1 VRSALVTGGSSGIGL
16 AIATMLAEEGF
27 ALTLAARGR
36 DGLDRAAA
44 DLSTPVTWIAGDLRT
59 EDAVAAAVA
68 HHGDEYGRLD
78 VLVSNAGVGAGQYV
92 EELTARRID
101 LQLDLNLRTTMLLY
115 REAAPLLRATA
126 AQEGRALVVTI
137 TSTAARGV
145 PWLSVYGAAKA
156 GVIAFTRS
164 MIQELGPDGV
174 HSCAVIPGTV
184 DTPLVASADRAE
196 LLPPSDIAEVVRMLL
211 RLSPQAVVPEVV
223 VEPRGEA
230 RRQAP
235 R

>member
-36 DGLDRAAA
+36 DGLERAAA
-44 DLSTPVTWIAGDLRT
+44 ELPTPVTWIAGDLRT

-92 EELTARRID
+92 EELTAKRID

-115 REAAPLLRATA
+115 REATPLLRATA

-137 TSTAARGV
+137 ASAAARGV
-145 PWLSVYGAAKA
+145 PRGCP
-156 GVIAFTRS
+156 S
-164 MIQELGPDGV
+164 MARPRRASS
-174 HSCAVIPGTV
+174 HS
-184 DTPLVASADRAE
+184 L
-196 LLPPSDIAEVVRMLL
+196 
-211 RLSPQAVVPEVV
+211 
-223 VEPRGEA
+223 A
-230 RRQAP
+230 R
-235 R
+235 